1 MFRVPRAL
9 FVGLLLLCAG
19 SGGFAF
25 SLRVA
30 TMATPLTASW
40 QGQAWIVAFPVALAG
55 VVISVTAWRNR
66 ER

>member
-9 FVGLLLLCAG
+9 FIGLLMLCVG

-30 TMATPLTASW
+30 TMATALTASW
-40 QGQAWIVAFPVALAG
+40 QGEAWIVALPVALAG
-55 VVISVTAWRNR
+55 AVISVTAWRNR
-66 ER
+66 